1 MITPE
6 HRHKRTYQRDAIL
19 AIQLHRE
26 ARLSSD
32 VEMTQVCIKHR
43 NDVWKSARYHKA
55 AYDVL
60 YAYRTGMINDQD
72 IETIRRMAEESAS

>member
-6 HRHKRTYQRDAIL
+6 HRHKRAYQRDAIL
-19 AIQLHRE
+19 AIHLHRE
-26 ARLSSD
+26 SRMAKD
-32 VEMTQVCIKHR
+32 AEVAQFCIKHR
-43 NDVWKSARYHKA
+43 NEVLEAARYHKA